1 MLRASLAVIAFA
13 LAASSVTG
21 SGTISFGSSV
31 EHVTVHTS
39 GSSGRATFNDR
50 TASGNVNGSIDV
62 NCVRIVGNEATISG
76 IVSHTNRKSLEGFEA
91 LFQIRDNGSRKA
103 GADMMSPVLFHAVG
117 TGSNCQVPGEF
128 DLAPVKGDFTVQP

>member
-62 NCVRIVGNEATISG
+62 NCVRI
-76 IVSHTNRKSLEGFEA
+76 
-91 LFQIRDNGSRKA
+91 
-103 GADMMSPVLFHAVG
+103 P
-117 TGSNCQVPGEF
+117 TGSHLRDSRRSFRFVTTAAGKRGPI
-128 DLAPVKGDFTVQP
+128 

>member
-21 SGTISFGSSV
+21 SGTISFGASV
-31 EHVTVHTS
+31 EHVTVNTS

-50 TASGNVNGSIDV
+50 TVSGNVNGSIDV

-76 IVSHTNRKSLEGFEA
+76 IVTHSNRKSIQGFEG
-91 LFQIRDNGSRKA
+91 LFQIRDNGKGRGIKSA
-103 GADMMSPVLFHAVG
+103 GP
-117 TGSNCQVPGEF
+117 
-128 DLAPVKGDFTVQP
+128 